1 MLFLDCISPSVML
14 PENRL
19 AVLLQKV
26 KQNQIDS
33 CLWHTNASP
42 PSLYSDHFCDRSQ
55 FPTETALQLT
65 DQQGE
70 VWGIQ
75 FSHDGRRLAGFGSDE
90 VVTIWDVPSFNVVQT
105 LGDHVDGV
113 ANVSW
118 SPDDSMIVTCARDR
132 YARLWNAKT
141 GVLLRRLDR
150 FGEPVSGCVWAPNG
164 RSFTVSSLDKQH
176 GMRTYTTDG
185 DMICDWAKEHRVQD
199 LCSSPDGRWIVS
211 VDDRSTIHVYN
222 ATTRGLEFEIEMKAR
237 PTSVSISEDS
247 SRLLV
252 NRQDGEA
259 QLIDLATR
267 SVTQKFLGH
276 TGGECLIRSA
286 FGGANESFVVSGS
299 EGWFLP
305 SFLLSF
311 LPIFPARSS
320 CRSCRPS
327 SCYSLYSFSFFY
339 YSFYPSFLLFSSFS
353 FSLLISRLNRRKRP
367 NLA

>member
-1 MLFLDCISPSVML
+1 ML